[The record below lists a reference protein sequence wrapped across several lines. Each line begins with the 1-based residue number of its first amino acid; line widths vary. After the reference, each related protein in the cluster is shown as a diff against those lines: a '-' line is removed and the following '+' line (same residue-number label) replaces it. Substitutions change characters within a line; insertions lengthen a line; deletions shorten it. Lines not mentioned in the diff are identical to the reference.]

1 MKLNTF
7 KSTFLIL
14 SGLALGACSEGQYW
28 DEPSNPG
35 KVFAFEKPAETI
47 SIPANDDFPS
57 TIDVVVSRNSNEG
70 EATVPVT
77 FTSSDDLITGPA
89 SVTFANG
96 SYTATYT
103 ISLADGLFAGVNYT
117 ASIDLDQPKDAMV
130 HVKPENLSYTLRIS
144 KVLVLDWQP
153 AGTAAAMS
161 DWGQTAAPVD
171 IAIEVAT
178 NYPSSELRIC
188 RMISPYKSLDP
199 GYTPDD
205 ANLEFFIDND
215 GNAAGMASAWQY
227 MGQNDDEEGYYFFGC
242 PANYGCSFTNEGD
255 IYTMDGIVA
264 TGPTL
269 TGTPSPGWYETI
281 TFKWDA
287 PVRE

>member
-1 MKLNTF
+1 MKLNIF
-7 KSTFLIL
+7 KSTLLIL
-14 SGLALGACSEGQYW
+14 SGLALGACSEGKYW

-47 SIPANDDFPS
+47 SVAANDEFPS
-57 TIDVVVSRNSNEG
+57 TIDIVISRNTDAG
-70 EATVPVT
+70 EVTVPVT
-77 FTSSDDLITGPA
+77 FTSNDDLITGPA

-103 ISLADGLFAGVNYT
+103 VSLADGLFAGVNYT
-117 ASIDLDQPKDAMV
+117 ANIVLDQPEDAML
-130 HVKPENLSYTLRIS
+130 HVKPENLEYNLKIS

-153 AGTAAAMS
+153 AGNAATLSNWGGNS
-161 DWGQTAAPVD
+161 DPID
-171 IAIEVAT
+171 IAMEVAT
-178 NYPSSELRIC
+178 NYPSADLRIC
-188 RMISPYKSLDP
+188 RMINPYKALDP
-199 GYTPDD
+199 DYTPDD

-242 PANYGCSFTNEGD
+242 PANYGCSFTNEGF

-269 TGTPSPGWYETI
+269 TGTPSPGWYETLM
-281 TFKWDA
+281 FKWEA
-287 PVRE
+287 PAK